1 MALLRNLLVLS
12 CSLVLATTATADL
25 NVHGALK
32 GGWTDLD
39 YDDGDFPAGADLD
52 STDHTFSILAGLTF
66 PVARDRIH
74 LGGEVAHSY
83 LGEYSAELAG
93 TEAEVMLT
101 GSEVVFAS
109 FFEFSDIL

>member
-12 CSLVLATTATADL
+12 CSVLLASTATAADL

-39 YDDGDFPAGADLD
+39 YDDGDFPAGTDVD

-66 PVARDRIH
+66 PAARDRIH
-74 LGGEVAHSY
+74 LGGEIAQTY
-83 LGEYSAELAG
+83 LGEY
-93 TEAEVMLT
+93 TV
-101 GSEVVFAS
+101 
-109 FFEFSDIL
+109 EFGKLREQLH